1 MDELGANGMKILVTG
16 SGAPGGPAAILGL
29 KEAGYVVV
37 SVDVDPMA
45 VGRHF
50 SDHFETIEAATSE
63 HFIESILSVA
73 VKHKVDCVLPL
84 VTSELLPLSRNRVSF
99 ESENIGI
106 IVSSIEKL
114 EIANSKLLSYEDL
127 NRYTSCIP
135 NFFPVVNLEDI
146 PRMAN
151 DLGYP
156 ENPVVIKPAIA
167 NGSRGVRIFDENV
180 DYHRE
185 VFLEKPGSLKCNM
198 HTYLDQLMTAD
209 SVPELVLSEYLPGE
223 EVTVDTICK
232 KGEVRVFLSR
242 RRTKIRSG
250 ISVAGEFFFDE
261 QLFNDTFDVCRSLKL
276 DGPIGLQFKKSKGGD
291 YKLLEFNPR
300 VQGTSGSSKGLG
312 INFFDLVIKNHF
324 SEEGVPTFYNKT
336 VVSFERY
343 YSEVFS

>member
-114 EIANSKLLSYEDL
+114 EIGNSKLLSYEDL
-127 NRYTSCIP
+127 NHTSHGP

-167 NGSRGVRIFDENV
+167 NAVAEN
-180 DYHRE
+180 
-185 VFLEKPGSLKCNM
+185 
-198 HTYLDQLMTAD
+198 
-209 SVPELVLSEYLPGE
+209 
-223 EVTVDTICK
+223 I
-232 KGEVRVFLSR
+232 
-242 RRTKIRSG
+242 
-250 ISVAGEFFFDE
+250 
-261 QLFNDTFDVCRSLKL
+261 
-276 DGPIGLQFKKSKGGD
+276 
-291 YKLLEFNPR
+291 
-300 VQGTSGSSKGLG
+300 
-312 INFFDLVIKNHF
+312 
-324 SEEGVPTFYNKT
+324 
-336 VVSFERY
+336 
-343 YSEVFS
+343 